1 MRSQARKRPIY
12 PPSPFGGRAKSRASL
27 RSARALGRGDGGD
40 YPYFLKTPLT
50 NPIERIII
58 VVDGATCAVI
68 SICFGAGC
76 DSPPAVKVRERE
88 FLPNR

>member
-12 PPSPFGGRAKSRASL
+12 PLPPSGEG
-27 RSARALGRGDGGD
+27 GRGDGGD